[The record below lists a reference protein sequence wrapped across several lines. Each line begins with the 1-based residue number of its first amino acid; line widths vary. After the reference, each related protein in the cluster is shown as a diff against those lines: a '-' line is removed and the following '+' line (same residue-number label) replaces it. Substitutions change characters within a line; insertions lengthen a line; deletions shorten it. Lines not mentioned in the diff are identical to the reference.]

1 MIRTGAARRLPKL
14 HTSRYCIAYLDFL
27 GAEKSMQKNDEKFLN
42 DLNSVYYN
50 ALHDVEFTNVVTQKD
65 INVKIFSDNILLAVK
80 IEINDPNRCAKI
92 EKIIDLTATIY
103 NDALR
108 HGYLI
113 RGSITEGEFY
123 KDDSNVFVYGKALID
138 AINLEEKIA
147 IYPRIVVQHSIKEL
161 KPLYFVQDTDGVWY
175 LNSFIYTGIYDY
187 VTYKHQL
194 LNMLQKFSKDEKV
207 RQKIMW
213 AIYYYNF
220 YFKTQKQRDSISY
233 RLIKGNYTDNDILIA
248 EADINSILAKNG
260 ELVMQSVSEENN

>member
-14 HTSRYCIAYLDFL
+14 HTSKYCIAYLDFL

-65 INVKIFSDNILLAVK
+65 ISVKIFSDNILLAVK

-113 RGSITEGEFY
+113 RGGISEGEFY
-123 KDDSNVFVYGKALID
+123 KDDSNIFVYGKALIE

-147 IYPRIVVQHSIKEL
+147 IYPRVVVQNSIKESN
-161 KPLYFVQDTDGVWY
+161 PQYFHQDKDGVWY
-175 LNSFIYTGIYDY
+175 LNSFIFNRVFDN
-187 VTYKHQL
+187 VSYKHNL
-194 LNMLQKFSKDEKV
+194 LSMLQKNIKDEKI

-213 AIYYYNF
+213 AISYFNLYNSR
-220 YFKTQKQRDSISY
+220 QRQMGSVDCNFISQDE
-233 RLIKGNYTDNDILIA
+233 IDDILYQNS
-248 EADINSILAKNG
+248 EVADAAK
-260 ELVMQSVSEENN
+260 

>member
-14 HTSRYCIAYLDFL
+14 HTSKYCIAYLDFL

-65 INVKIFSDNILLAVK
+65 ISVKIFSDNILLAVK

-113 RGSITEGEFY
+113 RGGISEGEFY
-123 KDDSNVFVYGKALID
+123 KDDSNIFVYGKALIE

-147 IYPRIVVQHSIKEL
+147 IYPRVVVQNSIKESN
-161 KPLYFVQDTDGVWY
+161 PQYFHQDKDGVWY
-175 LNSFIYTGIYDY
+175 LDSFIFNRVFDH
-187 VTYKHQL
+187 VSYKHNL
-194 LNMLQKFSKDEKV
+194 LSILQKNIKDEKV
-207 RQKIMW
+207 KQKIMW
-213 AIYYYNF
+213 AIS
-220 YFKTQKQRDSISY
+220 YFNLNNSRQQQMGSVDYSFISQDE
-233 RLIKGNYTDNDILIA
+233 IDDILYQ
-248 EADINSILAKNG
+248 NSEVVDGTN
-260 ELVMQSVSEENN
+260 